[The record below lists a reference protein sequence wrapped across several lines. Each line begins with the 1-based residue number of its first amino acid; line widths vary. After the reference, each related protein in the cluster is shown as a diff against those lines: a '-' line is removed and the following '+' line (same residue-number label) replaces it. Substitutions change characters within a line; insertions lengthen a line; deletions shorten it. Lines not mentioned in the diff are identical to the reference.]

1 MNKQDVIWKLR
12 EARAS
17 HKRWVSY
24 ALALIQGIPV
34 EKDQVPVIATDCAF
48 GQWYYGMAQS
58 LKSLPSFNAIEEPH
72 TRLHDIYIEIFKLL
86 FTEKEKKAGFFD
98 KLLGKRA
105 KIDEQNRKLAMEK
118 YKQLDQLSRE
128 IITRLETLEEEIQ
141 ALSDDELK
149 ALI

>member
-1 MNKQDVIWKLR
+1 MKKQDIIWKLR
-12 EARAS
+12 DARKS

-58 LKSLPSFNAIEEPH
+58 LKNLPSFQAIEEPH
-72 TRLHDIYIEIFKLL
+72 TELHDIYIEIFNLL
-86 FTEKEKKAGFFD
+86 FNQKKTGFFS
-98 KLLGKRA
+98 KLVGKSAR
-105 KIDEQNRKLAMEK
+105 IDEQNRKLAKEK
-118 YKQLDQLSRE
+118 YKQLDKVSRTIVQQLE
-128 IITRLETLEEEIQ
+128 ALEKEVQ
-141 ALSDDELK
+141 AMDDEKLE

>member
-1 MNKQDVIWKLR
+1 MEKKDIIWKLR
-12 EARAS
+12 EARKS

-58 LKSLPSFNAIEEPH
+58 LKNLPSFQAIEAPH
-72 TRLHDIYIEIFKLL
+72 TELHDIYMEIFNLL
-86 FTEKEKKAGFFD
+86 FNQKKGGFFS
-98 KLLGKRA
+98 KLVGKSAR
-105 KIDEQNRKLAMEK
+105 IDEQNRKLAKEK
-118 YKQLDQLSRE
+118 YKQLDKVSKE
-128 IITRLETLEEEIQ
+128 ILTRLESLEKEIQ
-141 ALSDDELK
+141 ALSEDELQ